1 MSIRDVDL
9 TPFAD
14 MAYWSH
20 GSEVRADMFRQL
32 RDEAPVLFMEEPEIE
47 GLPKGPGFWSVT
59 RHADVVHVSRHADVF
74 SSAQGTTIVDLPQE
88 LNEFMG
94 SMINMDAPRHT
105 RLRQIVNKSFTPRMV
120 NRIDEDVRVK
130 ARNILADV
138 ADTGG
143 CDLVSRISAPL
154 PLQIICEMMG
164 IPATSGDGS
173 WSSPTSCSATRSR
186 SRTFRPSWRRS
197 WRWPRSPG
205 RSVRTVWRNPATT
218 WCRR

>member
-32 RDEAPVLFMEEPEIE
+32 RDDAPVLFMEEPEIE

-105 RLRQIVNKSFTPRMV
+105 RLRHIVNKSFTPRMV

-154 PLQIICEMMG
+154 PLQIIWALLDIASIIVLAWLMLG
-164 IPATSGDGS
+164 LVTAVAGGPFFILLLA
-173 WSSPTSCSATRSR
+173 RR
-186 SRTFRPSWRRS
+186 LRT
-197 WRWPRSPG
+197 
-205 RSVRTVWRNPATT
+205 
-218 WCRR
+218 